1 MRGWGDGC
9 GGCVLGCRGWRE
21 RVEVRGDRGEG
32 GWLRGFFERRG
43 VRIEVAFLGGLGWIL
58 RWGDALNGERDPR
71 LRKIDSLISSSFSL
85 LRHYPPTPC
94 SYTNPNSSI
103 VLTALLPSPFST
115 NAFLIA
121 GNLPLAHLS
130 FSLHFGGNFPC
141 SGRFASIAQSHNALW

>member
-1 MRGWGDGC
+1 MGGGGEGRWRVVARVFRE
-9 GGCVLGCRGWRE
+9 GCVVLRWR
-21 RVEVRGDRGEG
+21 
-32 GWLRGFFERRG
+32 
-43 VRIEVAFLGGLGWIL
+43 L
-58 RWGDALNGERDPR
+58 RWGEIGNALKEKRDPSP
-71 LRKIDSLISSSFSL
+71 RKIGSFISSSFSL
-85 LRHYPPTPC
+85 LRCYPPTPC

>member
-1 MRGWGDGC
+1 MEDGA
-9 GGCVLGCRGWRE
+9 
-21 RVEVRGDRGEG
+21 RV
-32 GWLRGFFERRG
+32 FERRG

-58 RWGDALNGERDPR
+58 RWGDALKGERDPR
-71 LRKIDSLISSSFSL
+71 LRKIDSFISSSFSL
-85 LRHYPPTPC
+85 LRYYPPTPC